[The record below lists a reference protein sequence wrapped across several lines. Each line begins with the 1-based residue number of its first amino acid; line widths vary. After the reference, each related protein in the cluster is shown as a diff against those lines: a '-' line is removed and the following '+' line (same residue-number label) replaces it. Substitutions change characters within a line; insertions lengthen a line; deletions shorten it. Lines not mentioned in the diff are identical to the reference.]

1 MTSSSASSK
10 GPGEGA
16 RLDARWA
23 YAKART
29 RLSLPRSVLGRSTLG
44 NVGLRLCQR
53 PFPAPPSPVRR
64 AGRGGSLRAAS
75 AHQSLLFQRS
85 FPIGLSPSCAC
96 HTPDRPVRPQAQARF
111 VWGRAGRAGP
121 VTRALGAIWSGLARR
136 SADPKVRI
144 SPSLRHTVSQ
154 CFNSVKQV
162 TTSMVPSYT
171 FCRYL
176 HKGCKNYKL
185 LRYEVQWE
193 LSIPVSWHLHA
204 KSGDVS
210 QAVLGDATTTVVP
223 GRAVDAATKPP
234 LPSRMLFLRPETNF
248 KREQELLSSSS
259 IIPVSQNTVRVVCP
273 HYWYKI
279 TLQLQRKSILSKA
292 LKGWRFFSWY
302 KPIFRLHGH

>member
-10 GPGEGA
+10 GPGKGA

-29 RLSLPRSVLGRSTLG
+29 RLSLPRSVLGRNTLG
-44 NVGLRLCQR
+44 NVGLHLCQR

-85 FPIGLSPSCAC
+85 FPIDLSPFCAC
-96 HTPDRPVRPQAQARF
+96 HTPDRPGRPQAQARF

-136 SADPKVRI
+136 KITPSTRSADPKVRI
-144 SPSLRHTVSQ
+144 SPSLGHTVSQ
-154 CFNSVKQV
+154 CFNSVKQM

-223 GRAVDAATKPP
+223 GRVVDAE
-234 LPSRMLFLRPETNF
+234 LPGRLGSYQTPA
-248 KREQELLSSSS
+248 
-259 IIPVSQNTVRVVCP
+259 
-273 HYWYKI
+273 
-279 TLQLQRKSILSKA
+279 A
-292 LKGWRFFSWY
+292 LKNAVPSARDEF
-302 KPIFRLHGH
+302 